1 MITGGNGLIGS
12 HLAEK
17 LIDRGDS
24 VTLLDLAFDSN
35 TRGFS
40 CEKIKA
46 DVRNY
51 DAVARAVE
59 GNDAVFHFAAVSR
72 VVWGQQDPQ
81 NCWLTNTMGT
91 LNILEACRKT
101 QSKPTVFYASSREVY
116 GEPKSFPVP
125 ESHPKNPKSVYGTSK
140 LASELAVSSYYNMLH
155 LDSVIFRFS
164 NVYGSE
170 RDQLKRVIPKFMIQ
184 ALKGEDITLYGGDQ
198 ILDFTFIDDTVSGI
212 LSTYIAAMEG
222 SKSIIGQDFHYVTG
236 RGVSVSELSEM
247 IVKVANS
254 KSKIIRIEAKDFDVM
269 KFIGDPTKSNKIL
282 GFKAKV
288 KLEDGLKMLKERLQ
302 QRLNSPEF
310 IDRMENA

>member
-254 KSKIIRIEAKDFDVM
+254 KSKILRIEAKDFDVM